1 VILCRPGND
10 RIDGGFGQDKLFG
23 GPGNDKISAVDGQVD
38 RVNCGTGID
47 TAYVDDG
54 DIINPAQAQICEYI
68 FVTQQAS

>member
-1 VILCRPGND
+1 
-10 RIDGGFGQDKLFG
+10 LFG
-23 GPGNDKISAVDGQVD
+23 GPGNDKISAVDGQVG